1 VRRCKALE
9 KKGAEGDRSA
19 GIDAAILRCDL
30 GEIDYGELEEVIDPL
45 GELSKKQAA
54 MLKRLEANEEIA
66 DLYAAHRRSRD
77 KNMQESLVQDAYLL
91 CRDGGHPTRSDLKLW
106 LWPKLAVRALN
117 DSDPELLEMAI
128 KELEPL
134 AREENRLNGI
144 LANFRVKLI
153 QLKKGRR

>member
-1 VRRCKALE
+1 VRRRRELE
-9 KKGAEGDRSA
+9 KKSAEGDRSA
-19 GIDAAILRCDL
+19 AIDAAILRCDL
-30 GEIDYGELEEVIDPL
+30 GEIEYGELEEVLEPL

-77 KNMQESLVQDAYLL
+77 KNMQESLVQDAYML
-91 CRDGGHPTRSDLKLW
+91 CRDGGHPTRADLKLW

-117 DSDPELLEMAI
+117 TEDPPLLEMAI

-134 AREENRLNGI
+134 ARDENRLSGM
-144 LANFRVKLI
+144 LANLRVKLI
-153 QLKKGRR
+153 QLKKERR